1 LKDEIDS
8 LKAEADS
15 LREEKLELEQKYR
28 VAVSELHS
36 LKTSGDG
43 VICSAAIKDN
53 DAKTKFYTGLSIYHI
68 FTVRFNFLHPFVHR
82 HNKLKLID
90 ELLLVLTQLRLIIQ
104 TEDLTYRFGV
114 PPLTMLRTFHQ
125 WLD

>member
-1 LKDEIDS
+1 MYTKEEYLQLKDEVDS

-53 DAKTKFYTGLSIYHI
+53 DAKTKFYTGLSTYDI
-68 FTVRFNFLHPFVHR
+68 FTVLFNFLHPFCTG
-82 HNKLKLID
+82 LPS
-90 ELLLVLTQLRLIIQ
+90 LVLWMSCCLC
-104 TEDLTYRFGV
+104 
-114 PPLTMLRTFHQ
+114 
-125 WLD
+125 